1 MVSTAA
7 GSIRHAGGRNRILQ
21 TGCRYSPTQL
31 IASFVG
37 FAPINNPALTILV
50 QLDSP
55 SMGSHMGGAVA
66 APVFKRVAQQA
77 LAYLNVPQD
86 EAISPKALRT
96 SHSAAAET
104 APSDISDFDPVQ
116 IESPDTQEVNP
127 EPPPPAPPAA
137 STSASA
143 APPTV
148 ELAEGDGV
156 QLPSLTGK
164 TVRQVTEI
172 CQKLGINPVLVGNGI
187 AQQQQPEA
195 GAMTRHGGSVTVW
208 FGRPP
213 EVAQART
220 QKAAR

>member
-1 MVSTAA
+1 
-7 GSIRHAGGRNRILQ
+7 
-21 TGCRYSPTQL
+21 L

-66 APVFKRVAQQA
+66 APVFKRVAEQA

-86 EAISPKALRT
+86 EAISPKSLHA
-96 SHSAAAET
+96 SHSSAVET
-104 APSDISDFDPVQ
+104 ATSDIADFDPVQ
-116 IESPDTQEVNP
+116 VESPDTQEVNA
-127 EPPPPAPPAA
+127 EPAPAAPPAA
-137 STSASA
+137 SASV

-156 QLPSLTGK
+156 QLPSLAGK

-172 CQKLGINPVLVGNGI
+172 CQKLGVNPVLVGNGI

-195 GAMTRHGGSVTVW
+195 GAMTRRGGSVTVW

-213 EVAQART
+213 EVAQARS
-220 QKAAR
+220 QKAAK